1 MFLIKLRAFNPSSLL
16 LLLGVL
22 FVFVFSALDL
32 RAEGQ
37 PLLQDQDQ
45 ASSKNKV
52 YVIQIKGSINPG
64 SGTYIIESIK
74 KANQDKVKLLVIELD
89 TPGGLVET
97 TRMIVQEMLPSEVPI
112 AVNVT
117 PPGARAGSAGV
128 MITMAAHVAAMAPST
143 NIGAA
148 HPVGISPT
156 GFGGKKDDKDGSD
169 AKSQDVMMDKVVN
182 DISAFVEGIAKARG
196 RNFEWAI
203 ESVRKSASITADDAL
218 KNRVIDFIVKNT
230 DELIIRSNG
239 FKVKYIDGRSEKINL
254 EGAVVEKLP
263 ISFKL
268 KLLSFVADPNLAYLL
283 MMLAALGIY
292 LEFSNPGLILPGV
305 AGGIAGILAMMSFQM
320 LPITTAGVVLLVVGL
335 ILIGL
340 EFFVAGNGIL
350 AGGGS
355 LALILGGIFLV
366 DTAKTDIT
374 VSSTTIFGAGLL
386 FATIVV
392 LIAIFVLSVRKRPIQ
407 TGYDSM
413 IGLVAEVISYDENS
427 KHGKLSVSGEIWDF
441 TPEDNSV
448 KITEGEKVK
457 ISSRK
462 GMIFIVRKS

>member
-1 MFLIKLRAFNPSSLL
+1 MFVIKRRLKGLL
-16 LLLGVL
+16 PIFLSFLFTLL
-22 FVFVFSALDL
+22 FIFPISASDVN
-32 RAEGQ
+32 
-37 PLLQDQDQ
+37 
-45 ASSKNKV
+45 NKI
-52 YVIQIKGSINPG
+52 YVIRIKGSINPG

-97 TRMIVQEMLPSEVPI
+97 TRGIVQEMLSSNVPI

-128 MITMAAHVAAMAPST
+128 MITMAAHIAAMAPST

-148 HPVGISPT
+148 HPVSISPT
-156 GFGGKKDDKDGSD
+156 GFGSKKGKDNGASGQ
-169 AKSQDVMMDKVVN
+169 SQDVMMDKVVN

-203 ESVRKSASITADDAL
+203 ESVRKSSSITAGDAL
-218 KNRVIDFIVKNT
+218 KNRVIDFIVKDT
-230 DELIIRSNG
+230 DELVKRLEG
-239 FKVKYIDGRSEKINL
+239 FKVKYIDGRTENISLKR
-254 EGAVVEKLP
+254 AVVEELP

-268 KLLSFVADPNLAYLL
+268 RLLSFIADPNLAYLL

-305 AGGIAGILAMMSFQM
+305 AGGIAGVLAMMSFQM
-320 LPITTAGVVLLVVGL
+320 LPITTAGIVLLVLGL

-355 LALILGGIFLV
+355 LALILGGVFLV
-366 DTAKTDIT
+366 DTAKTNIT
-374 VSSTTIFGAGLL
+374 VADSTILGVGIL
-386 FATIVV
+386 FCTIVV
-392 LIAIFVLSVRKRPIQ
+392 LIAVFVLSVRKKPIQ

-413 IGLVAEVISYDENS
+413 IGLTVDVISYDRKS
-427 KHGKLSVSGEIWDF
+427 SQGKVSVSGEIWTF
-441 TPEDNSV
+441 VPEDKTV
-448 KITEGEKVK
+448 KFTKGEKVI
-457 ISSRK
+457 ISTRK
-462 GMIFIVRKS
+462 GMVFIVKKLSN